1 MSLYNKLMLEE
12 MHRKVDGLGRLAAS
26 LRARGPIPVGDKA
39 AAAAA
44 VAQMNAA
51 AGRTASD
58 VKPAISD
65 VKPAVSD
72 PKSAA
77 EAGAEAAM
85 KGWADVLAAPAPAPP
100 AQGGAGEAQTGVSA
114 IAEGSARNRD
124 RTQNIFIFFA
134 VYAGFK
140 YLADSNVWP

>member
-1 MSLYNKLMLEE
+1 MLEE

-51 AGRTASD
+51 AGRAASD
-58 VKPAISD
+58 VKPAIPD

-100 AQGGAGEAQTGVSA
+100 AQGGAGEAQAGVSA